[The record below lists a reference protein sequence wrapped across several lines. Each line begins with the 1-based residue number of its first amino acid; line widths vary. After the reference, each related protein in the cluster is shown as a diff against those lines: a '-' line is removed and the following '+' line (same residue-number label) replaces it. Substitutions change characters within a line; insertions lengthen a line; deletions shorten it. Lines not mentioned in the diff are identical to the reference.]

1 MQRKEVTGEAGKTL
15 FALLSEEGMGKL
27 GFCGGKGRCGK
38 CQVQILEGYVEPSVQ
53 DRKLFTEEE
62 LRAGYRL
69 SCTCRPEKGQ
79 ALAVAFQKE
88 GELSV
93 VSGYGENEG
102 RSKKFSKTFCRPDG
116 TKNVESVKRECTG
129 ELQHGIA
136 VDIGTTTIAMQLV
149 SWKKDGTFHIE
160 KTYVASNSQRGFGA
174 DVISRILAAQ
184 EGHGK
189 ELYEMLHADVQKG
202 YEELFNCY
210 RDFLSKNGICTEKD
224 KKSSCRLSE
233 KREIEKD
240 KEDALEIEEQLDMI
254 LAMNT
259 TMQHLFLGYDCQG
272 LGQAPFRPFSVE
284 AVKTKNMWIF
294 PGSSA
299 FIGGDIVSGLL
310 ACGFE
315 KREKP
320 ALFLDLGTNGEM
332 VVGTKD
338 GFLSASAAAGPAF
351 EGGNMECGSPG
362 IRGAVCKVE
371 YLGKKIQRKESMGE
385 GKEAGG
391 RWVPVWGE
399 RGLYVKTIGGGVP
412 CGICGTGM
420 VDAVAALLDGGF
432 LDETG
437 LLLEELRE
445 EGITLGTSVLGKRIY
460 ISQKDIREFQMAK
473 AAVRAGIDVLLK
485 AYGCGYE
492 ELDQVYLAGG
502 FGQKLSVENAVR
514 VGLLP
519 AELKEKTVAA
529 GNTAL
534 YGAVLALARGEDA
547 RNTACT
553 IAGRIREHTLASDPL
568 FSGSYMEGM
577 FF

>member
-15 FALLSEEGMGKL
+15 FALLSGEEMGKL

-38 CQVQILEGYVEPSVQ
+38 CQVQILEGYVEPSAQ
-53 DRKLFTEEE
+53 DREIFTEEE

-79 ALAVAFQKE
+79 ALAVAFQEE

-93 VSGYGENEG
+93 VSGYGENGG
-102 RSKKFSKTFCRPDG
+102 RSEGLENS
-116 TKNVESVKRECTG
+116 REA
-129 ELQHGIA
+129 QHGIA

-149 SWKKDGTFHIE
+149 SWEKDGTFHIE
-160 KTYVASNSQRGFGA
+160 KTYAASNSQRGFGA

-184 EGHGK
+184 EGHGE

-202 YEELFNCY
+202 YEELYKFY
-210 RDFLSKNGICTEKD
+210 KEFFLKNGGDTGKD
-224 KKSSCRLSE
+224 KKSSCRLLE
-233 KREIEKD
+233 KGEIEKD
-240 KEDALEIEEQLDMI
+240 KEDALEIEKQLDMT

-284 AVKTKNMWIF
+284 AVKTRNMWIF

-332 VVGTKD
+332 VVGTKEEL
-338 GFLSASAAAGPAF
+338 LSASAAAGPAF

-362 IRGAVCKVE
+362 IRGAVCQVE
-371 YLGKKIQRKESMGE
+371 YLEKDMENTRKKMQIKGSMGE
-385 GKEAGG
+385 GKEKVDG
-391 RWVPVWGE
+391 RWVPVLGE
-399 RGLYVKTIGGGVP
+399 RGLYVKTIGGEAP

-445 EGITLGTSVLGKRIY
+445 DGITLGTSVPGKRIY

-502 FGQKLSVENAVR
+502 FGQKLSVKNAVR
-514 VGLLP
+514 IGLLP

-534 YGAVLALARGEDA
+534 YGAVLALAKGEEA

-568 FSGSYMEGM
+568 FSEYYMEGM